1 MNFWQGRLVIL
12 AILGPIAAVTWWL
25 SADLRRQPVDITI
38 DDIPSDEQLKRFQK
52 TISHIRW
59 HLILGFLGIFPA
71 IAVSQYLMA
80 TFHTPD
86 EWAPFIQLFV
96 LVAWAINLIVASFR
110 SGMVICP
117 RCGKEFFTAANS
129 GHSHPFSRSCYH
141 CGFKP

>member
-25 SADLRRQPVDITI
+25 SADLRRQHQAINGA
-38 DDIPSDEQLKRFQK
+38 PSDEQLKRFRE
-52 TISHIRW
+52 TIRRIRW
-59 HLILGFLGIFPA
+59 HLVLGFVGIFPA
-71 IAVSQYLMA
+71 IVASQYLMA

-86 EWAPFIQLFV
+86 EWAPFVQLFV
-96 LVAWAINLIVASFR
+96 LLAWAINLIVASFR

-117 RCGKEFFTAANS
+117 RCGKEFFTAENS